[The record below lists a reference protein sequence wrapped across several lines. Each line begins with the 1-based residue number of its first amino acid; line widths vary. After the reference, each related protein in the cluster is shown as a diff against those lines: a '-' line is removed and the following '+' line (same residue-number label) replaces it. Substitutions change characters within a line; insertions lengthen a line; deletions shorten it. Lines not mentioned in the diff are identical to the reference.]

1 MTYQVKIIYP
11 KEEAAENNKLTERT
25 FNEFIDGLELEEVI
39 TQYEQLLTK
48 GYSISVNFA
57 PPQLDDKGTEPDPF
71 MIAGRLELAGIPYK
85 ATLKLK
91 ASGDYESMI
100 SQLNCKFAR
109 IHRLILKKKVL
120 GLTKIIPNIPFC
132 PKQVVKILLT

>member
-1 MTYQVKIIYP
+1 
-11 KEEAAENNKLTERT
+11 
-25 FNEFIDGLELEEVI
+25 
-39 TQYEQLLTK
+39 
-48 GYSISVNFA
+48 
-57 PPQLDDKGTEPDPF
+57 

-91 ASGDYESMI
+91 ASGDYESMVKIAKMIEQQDYDYDI
-100 SQLNCKFAR
+100 SAKLQIRENSS
-109 IHRLILKKKVL
+109 LILKRMVL